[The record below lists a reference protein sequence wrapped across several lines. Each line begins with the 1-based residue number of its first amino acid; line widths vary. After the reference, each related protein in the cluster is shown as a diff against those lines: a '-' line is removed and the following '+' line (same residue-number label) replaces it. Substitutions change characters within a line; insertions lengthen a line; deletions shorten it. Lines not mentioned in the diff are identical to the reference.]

1 MVTIQ
6 VKKLDEVIDPQNG
19 YIIYV
24 YHDETKIEAEIVNDW
39 KFVIDIVNKF
49 KEKRIKLKD
58 GFDYSSKNTRND
70 KFLKD
75 KILP

>member
-6 VKKLDEVIDPQNG
+6 VKKLDEVIDPQDG

-49 KEKRIKLKD
+49 KKQHSPEKIIFFD
-58 GFDYSSKNTRND
+58 GFNV
-70 KFLKD
+70 
-75 KILP
+75 

>member
-39 KFVIDIVNKF
+39 ESVIDIVNKF
-49 KEKRIKLKD
+49 KQEHSPEEIIFFD
-58 GFDYSSKNTRND
+58 GFNV
-70 KFLKD
+70 
-75 KILP
+75 

>member
-6 VKKLDEVIDPQNG
+6 VKKLDEVIDPQDG

-24 YHDETKIEAEIVNDW
+24 YHDETKIEAEIANDW

-49 KEKRIKLKD
+49 KKQHSPEEIIFFD
-58 GFDYSSKNTRND
+58 GFNV
-70 KFLKD
+70 
-75 KILP
+75 

>member
-24 YHDETKIEAEIVNDW
+24 YHDETKIEAEIANDW

-49 KEKRIKLKD
+49 KEKHFPEEIIFFD
-58 GFDYSSKNTRND
+58 GFNV
-70 KFLKD
+70 
-75 KILP
+75 

>member
-6 VKKLDEVIDPQNG
+6 VKKLDEVIDPQDG

-24 YHDETKIEAEIVNDW
+24 YHDETKIEAEIANDW

-49 KEKRIKLKD
+49 KEKHSAEEIIFFD
-58 GFDYSSKNTRND
+58 GFNV
-70 KFLKD
+70 
-75 KILP
+75 

>member
-24 YHDETKIEAEIVNDW
+24 YHNETKIEAEIANDW

-49 KEKRIKLKD
+49 KEQHSPEEIIFFD
-58 GFDYSSKNTRND
+58 GFNV
-70 KFLKD
+70 
-75 KILP
+75 